1 MSDPGNAL
9 DPEALSADALLARRE
24 EEAYQGRRRVFDRCH
39 ELLGAKRSP
48 LPLAER
54 LRYMLNLGNAE
65 QAMYLNLVNLR
76 HRPQRGMSIK
86 AGADGSMQVDLFE
99 EYDNW
104 SDERI
109 ESEAKRLLEQ
119 AGWIEPGAAVVGGG
133 KA

>member
-9 DPEALSADALLARRE
+9 STETLAADAILAQRE
-24 EEAYQGRRRVFDRCH
+24 EEAYQGRRRMFDRCH
-39 ELLGAKRSP
+39 ELLSAKRSP
-48 LPLAER
+48 VPVAER
-54 LRYMLNLGNAE
+54 LRYMLSLGQAE

-76 HRPQRGMSIK
+76 HRPQRGMSIT

-119 AGWIEPGAAVVGGG
+119 AGWIEPGAAADRGG